1 MPFQSHKAE
10 LILTLTTMV
19 MRNVHRMLGRINSL
33 ICYTM
38 IVMVMQVTSK
48 ELKERDL
55 KDLLTVI
62 EVGAALLLGSHILA
76 AREDA

>member
-1 MPFQSHKAE
+1 
-10 LILTLTTMV
+10 MV